1 MTELSHHYKMCK
13 ASIYRWRENYPE
25 KYKTNAKRSS
35 QKQYAW
41 KKVCRQFRHILIDEL
56 PTPPQV

>member
-1 MTELSHHYKMCK
+1 MTELSHHYKLCK

-25 KYKTNAKRSS
+25 KCKANMKKSS

-41 KKVCRQFRHILIDEL
+41 KKISNQFRRILIDDI
-56 PTPPQV
+56 PPKV